1 MDFLFHRQLKITNPM
16 KNRLTSLIDALT
28 QETVLEQWFNPLQKV
43 LDKVRYPEKVFGTLS
58 MPAFLLLGC
67 LRQLQSHKSLREQIQ
82 SLAHLSHAHQL
93 PLARST
99 WSDALASKKR
109 CHIVRD
115 SFSHLVNHART
126 TLPER
131 FLDLPNLGKRSLIAI
146 DASYQAE
153 SAHYRPTY
161 PMNGGADN
169 QKGHLLMMFYD
180 LRKGIPLD
188 VKTETVSIGEMRVIK
203 EALDDN
209 RWMTVK
215 HALYSVDRGF
225 IDARYWDARKL
236 KYQAT
241 MVTRFKKIIIYTSV
255 ASRPIANLTCN
266 EGVTA
271 DTEVTLK
278 LSKQRWRRIE
288 FTGPK
293 GEEYAYLTNDFS
305 LEPGELAFIYHRR
318 WDEEKFFDNFK
329 NDLAS
334 AKAWGKNPIA
344 IEQQAIIGLSTY
356 LLTRLFLA
364 QQFEDLA
371 LENGNT
377 TQFNKHQKKIET
389 YKKEGGIHLRAY
401 WLQLSKI
408 PVQVWRFFKYC
419 FMKKSS
425 PVFYEQ
431 QLKPILERYL

>member
-1 MDFLFHRQLKITNPM
+1 M
-16 KNRLTSLIDALT
+16 KNRLTPLIDELT
-28 QETVLEQWFNPLQKV
+28 KDTVLKQWFEPLQKA
-43 LDKVRYPEKVFGTLS
+43 LDKVRYSEQVFNTLS

-67 LRQLQSHKSLREQIQ
+67 LRQLQSNNSLREQVQ
-82 SLAHLSHAHQL
+82 SLAHLSHAHQP

-109 CHIVRD
+109 CHIIRE
-115 SFSHLVNHART
+115 SFPLLVDHARI

-131 FLDLPNLGKRSLIAI
+131 FVDMPNLGERSLIAI
-146 DASYQAE
+146 DASYQKE
-153 SAHYRPTY
+153 SAHYCPVY
-161 PMNGGADN
+161 PKGGGTDN
-169 QKGHLLMMFYD
+169 PKGHLLMMFYD

-203 EALDDN
+203 EALDDS

-215 HALYSVDRGF
+215 NALYSVDRGF
-225 IDARYWDARKL
+225 IDARYWDTRKQ

-241 MVTRFKKIIIYTSV
+241 MVTRFKSIIVYTPV
-255 ASRPIANLTCN
+255 TSRPIASLPCN
-266 EGVTA
+266 EGVIA
-271 DTEVTLK
+271 DMEVTLR

-288 FTGPK
+288 FIGPE

-329 NDLAS
+329 NDMANT
-334 AKAWGKNPIA
+334 KAWGKKPIA

-356 LLTRLFLA
+356 LLTRIFLA
-364 QQFEDLA
+364 KQYETLA
-371 LENGNT
+371 LKDGNT
-377 TQFNKHQKKIET
+377 TQFNKHLKKIET

-401 WLQLSKI
+401 WQQLSKI
-408 PVQVWRFFKYC
+408 PLQVWRFFKYC

-425 PVFYEQ
+425 PTLYEQ

>member
-1 MDFLFHRQLKITNPM
+1 ME
-16 KNRLTSLIDALT
+16 NRLTPLIDTLT
-28 QETVLEQWFNPLQKV
+28 QETVLEQWFSPLQKM

-58 MPAFLLLGC
+58 MSAFLLLGC
-67 LRQLQSHKSLREQIQ
+67 LRQLQSHNSLREQIQ
-82 SLAHLSHAHQL
+82 SLAHLSHTNHL

-115 SFSHLVNHART
+115 SFSHLVNHACD

-131 FLDLPNLGKRSLIAI
+131 FLDMPNLGERSLIAI
-146 DASYQAE
+146 DASYQTE
-153 SAHYRPTY
+153 SAHYRPIY
-161 PMNGGADN
+161 PMHGGTDN

-188 VKTETVSIGEMRVIK
+188 IKTETISIGEMRVIK

-209 RWMTVK
+209 RWMTIK
-215 HALYSVDRGF
+215 HALYSVDRAF
-225 IDARYWDARKL
+225 IDARYWDARKQ

-241 MVTRFKKIIIYTSV
+241 MVTRFKKIIAYTPV

-266 EGVTA
+266 EGVTV

-278 LSKQRWRRIE
+278 SSKQRWRRIE

-293 GEEYAYLTNDFS
+293 DEKYIYLTNDFS

-344 IEQQAIIGLSTY
+344 IEQQAIIGLGTY

-364 QQFEDLA
+364 QQFEDLS
-371 LENGNT
+371 LDNGNA
-377 TQFNKHQKKIET
+377 TQFNKHQKKIEI
-389 YKKEGGIHLRAY
+389 YKKEGGIYLRAY
-401 WLQLSKI
+401 WQQLSKI

-425 PVFYEQ
+425 PAFYKQ

>member
-1 MDFLFHRQLKITNPM
+1 M
-16 KNRLTSLIDALT
+16 KNRLTPLIETLT
-28 QETVLEQWFNPLQKV
+28 QETVLEQWFSPLQKA
-43 LDKVRYPEKVFGTLS
+43 LDKVRYPEKIFGTLS
-58 MPAFLLLGC
+58 MSAFLLLGC

-82 SLAHLSHAHQL
+82 SLAHLSHAHPL

-109 CHIVRD
+109 CRIVRD
-115 SFSHLVNHART
+115 SFSHLVDHART

-131 FLDLPNLGKRSLIAI
+131 FVDMPNLGERSLIAI
-146 DASYQAE
+146 DASYQTE
-153 SAHYRPTY
+153 STHYRPCY
-161 PMNGGADN
+161 PRHGGTDN

-188 VKTETVSIGEMRVIK
+188 VKTETTSIGEMRVIK
-203 EALDDN
+203 EALDDS
-209 RWMTVK
+209 RWMTLK
-215 HALYSVDRGF
+215 NALYSVDRGF
-225 IDARYWDARKL
+225 IDARYWDARKQ

-241 MVTRFKKIIIYTSV
+241 VVTRFKSILVYNPV

-271 DTEVTLK
+271 DTEITLK
-278 LSKQRWRRIE
+278 SSKQRWRRIE

-293 GEEYAYLTNDFS
+293 GEEYTYLTNDFS

-329 NDLAS
+329 NDLAG

-364 QQFEDLA
+364 QQFEDLT
-371 LENGNT
+371 LKNGNT
-377 TQFNKHQKKIET
+377 TQLNKHQKKIET
-389 YKKEGGIHLRAY
+389 YKKEGGIYLRAY
-401 WLQLSKI
+401 WQQLSKI

-419 FMKKSS
+419 FMQKSS
-425 PVFYEQ
+425 PALYER
-431 QLKPILERYL
+431 QLKPVLERYL

>member
-1 MDFLFHRQLKITNPM
+1 M
-16 KNRLTSLIDALT
+16 KNRLVPLINTLT
-28 QETVLEQWFNPLQKV
+28 QETVLEQWFSPLQKA
-43 LDKVRYPEKVFGTLS
+43 LDKVRYPEKIFGTMS
-58 MPAFLLLGC
+58 MSAFLLLGC
-67 LRQLQSHKSLREQIQ
+67 LRHLQSHKSLREQIQ
-82 SLAHLSHAHQL
+82 SLAHLSHAHPL

-109 CHIVRD
+109 CRIVRD

-126 TLPER
+126 SLSER
-131 FLDLPNLGKRSLIAI
+131 FRDMPNLGERSLIAI
-146 DASYQAE
+146 DASYQKE
-153 SAHYRPTY
+153 SAHYRPCY
-161 PMNGGADN
+161 PMHGGIDN

-188 VKTETVSIGEMRVIK
+188 VKTETTSIGEMRVIK

-209 RWMTVK
+209 PWLTVK
-215 HALYSVDRGF
+215 NALYSVDRAF

-241 MVTRFKKIIIYTSV
+241 MVTRFKKIIIYTPV
-255 ASRPIANLTCN
+255 ASRPIANLDCN

-271 DTEVTLK
+271 DTEITLK

-293 GEEYAYLTNDFS
+293 GEEYTYLTNDFS

-377 TQFNKHQKKIET
+377 TQSNKYQKKIET
-389 YKKEGGIHLRAY
+389 YKKEGGIYLRAY

-419 FMKKSS
+419 FMRKSS
-425 PVFYEQ
+425 PALYEQ

>member
-1 MDFLFHRQLKITNPM
+1 M
-16 KNRLTSLIDALT
+16 KNRLTPLIDGLT
-28 QETVLEQWFNPLQKV
+28 QDTVLEQWLWPLQKA
-43 LDKVRYPEKVFGTLS
+43 LDKVRYPEKVFATLT

-67 LRQLQSHKSLREQIQ
+67 LRQLQSHDSLREQVQ
-82 SLAHLSHAHQL
+82 SLAHLSRTHQL

-109 CHIVRD
+109 CHIIRE
-115 SFSHLVNHART
+115 SFPHLVDHARA

-131 FLDLPNLGKRSLIAI
+131 FVDMPNLGERSLIAI
-146 DASYQAE
+146 DASYQKE
-153 SAHYRPTY
+153 SAHYHPIY
-161 PMNGGADN
+161 PKCGGTDN
-169 QKGHLLMMFYD
+169 PKGHLLMTFYD

-203 EALDDN
+203 EALDDS

-215 HALYSVDRGF
+215 NALYSVDRGF
-225 IDARYWDARKL
+225 IDARYWDSRKQ

-241 MVTRFKKIIIYTSV
+241 MITRFKSILVYTPV
-255 ASRPIANLTCN
+255 TSRSIANLPCN
-266 EGVTA
+266 EGVIV
-271 DTEVTLK
+271 DMEVTLR

-288 FTGPK
+288 FIGPK

-334 AKAWGKNPIA
+334 AKAWGKNPAA

-364 QQFEDLA
+364 QQFEDLT

-377 TQFNKHQKKIET
+377 TQSNKHQKKIET
-389 YKKEGGIHLRAY
+389 YKKEGGIYLRAY
-401 WLQLSKI
+401 WQQLSKI
-408 PVQVWRFFKYC
+408 PIQVWRFFKYC

-425 PVFYEQ
+425 PGLYKQ